1 MCVGRFIGN
10 TCLFLL
16 CPLPSSMGWLFLQ
29 LLPLVSN
36 KHMISLYSRPTRVF
50 SQAIIGWRH
59 AQVPRR
65 YPHLCMHP
73 TDPRLWINGSV
84 AIDLTA
90 LDPEPEEE
98 LAREC
103 VCVCVC
109 VTAVCV
115 CLCACLATCLSSVY
129 LCIPEAARPHAPCV
143 LRLRP
148 GPCAIMSP
156 QS

>member
-1 MCVGRFIGN
+1 
-10 TCLFLL
+10 
-16 CPLPSSMGWLFLQ
+16 MGWLFLQ

-98 LAREC
+98 LARVYVC
-103 VCVCVC
+103 VASRVCVCVC
-109 VTAVCV
+109 VWHSRACVSV
-115 CLCACLATCLSSVY
+115 CLSCHMPVVCLSVHTGSGTPSRP
-129 LCIPEAARPHAPCV
+129 LRAALTPWPVRDNVPPKLTSFV
-143 LRLRP
+143 DLR
-148 GPCAIMSP
+148 
-156 QS
+156 

>member
-1 MCVGRFIGN
+1 
-10 TCLFLL
+10 
-16 CPLPSSMGWLFLQ
+16 MGWLFLQ

-98 LAREC
+98 LARVYVCVASRVC

-109 VTAVCV
+109 VSQPCVCV
-115 CLCACLATCLSSVY
+115 CVPVL
-129 LCIPEAARPHAPCV
+129 PHAC
-143 LRLRP
+143 RLSI
-148 GPCAIMSP
+148 CAYRKRHALTP
-156 QS
+156 LACCAYALARAR